1 LVIDVADRSSNI
13 LEGLKHRNIVQLV
26 QKIKD
31 PKNERI
37 YIVMEVRLDLGS
49 KLTQLIIQYC
59 KSGDLGSLI
68 RKATRSGVSLHED
81 KIWNIFLQI
90 TQALHHCH
98 WPAERNKAGGARI
111 SGSAEAMGKYQVLH
125 RDLKPENGE

>member
-1 LVIDVADRSSNI
+1 MLSFFLLFNQA
-13 LEGLKHRNIVQLV
+13 EC
-26 QKIKD
+26 
-31 PKNERI
+31 
-37 YIVMEVRLDLGS
+37 
-49 KLTQLIIQYC
+49 QYC

-68 RKATRSGVSLHED
+68 RNATRSGVSLHED

-98 WPAERNKAGGARI
+98 WPTERNKAGAARI

-125 RDLKPENGE
+125 RDLKPENGKTP